1 MTGPG
6 AIGAAR
12 AIAISTLATEGHTLH
27 TDPGLTGEL
36 LGTPH
41 APDQPGWLASKPP
54 DDETAGDR
62 TQQPPA
68 TTAIRIPQPGTDY
81 PPGTVLLGNPET
93 QDATVLDV
101 ETDGTLRSTSG
112 TGADQYTGTR
122 LNTLTRTA
130 AAELYTALR
139 EAQPAPV
146 AEPDQDRAESETAE
160 HAARPGQLEHPAP
173 PTAATDP
180 RALTT
185 TPLILRVLG
194 EPDILGPTGTPTAI
208 DTEQATALLT
218 LLALHPDG
226 IRGRELRA
234 LEWPH
239 ATDNRPAR
247 VTVSRAITR
256 IRERLRNAL
265 TGTPEAVDPVEY
277 DNTGQ
282 TYRLNPA
289 VITTDLALIRHF
301 NHYAETAEQDQKLT
315 LLTQAATLHRG
326 QLAPRLDDRHRDWL
340 TTARYNALTDAATLH
355 LRIADLAADTDPEAT
370 AHHLRQF
377 ANLTPDDHDMVTAG
391 LRICQR
397 LKDPG
402 LASHIYQRH
411 KDALRRVKEN
421 PDPAVT
427 QLARAIR
434 G

>member
-1 MTGPG
+1 LTGPG

-130 AAELYTALR
+130 AAELYT
-139 EAQPAPV
+139 
-146 AEPDQDRAESETAE
+146 E